1 MVEESLANVTQGNGR
16 KPLFDIKKTEKNFK
30 VDFGEESLQY
40 VGKVC
45 FIRFRIIQSDTDH
58 LFSSSSDDGLWYRS
72 NCPGVVGKKCGLYT
86 LKDFSVIKTPLQ
98 VFSCKF
104 CKCFHLEPH

>member
-1 MVEESLANVTQGNGR
+1 MNPIKLIWLLVKSYVAKKNPTLNITNIKKLVEESLANVTQGNGR

-58 LFSSSSDDGLWYRS
+58 LFSSSSDDGL
-72 NCPGVVGKKCGLYT
+72 
-86 LKDFSVIKTPLQ
+86 
-98 VFSCKF
+98 
-104 CKCFHLEPH
+104 